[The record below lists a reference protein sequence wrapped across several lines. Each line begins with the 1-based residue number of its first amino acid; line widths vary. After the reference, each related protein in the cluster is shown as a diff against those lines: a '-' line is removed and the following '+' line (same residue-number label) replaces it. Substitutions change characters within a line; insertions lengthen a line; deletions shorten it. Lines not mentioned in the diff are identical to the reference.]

1 MSAYAT
7 AYAAARDAA
16 HAAACIAA
24 RATLAGWWCPSC
36 GHGNT
41 TRGQRSGCAGC
52 DWRPLRGER
61 SPAMV
66 DLRRT
71 TCPPR

>member
-1 MSAYAT
+1 MYAGDELYDDDVT
-7 AYAAARDAA
+7 SGLGLG
-16 HAAACIAA
+16 

-36 GHGNT
+36 GHGNA

-71 TCPPR
+71 ASPPR